1 MKKVLFA
8 LTLIS
13 AVSLISCGPSEEEV
27 KEMEK
32 QLMDATKSMDSL
44 FNKAEQTLDSAAGAA
59 GDTTAK

>member
-27 KEMEK
+27 KELEK
-32 QLMDATKSMDSL
+32 QMLDATKSMDSL
-44 FNKAEQTLDSAAGAA
+44 FNKAEQSIDSAAGTA
-59 GDTTAK
+59 DTTAK

>member
-8 LTLIS
+8 LTLLS
-13 AVSLISCGPSEEEV
+13 AVSLVSCGPSEEEV

-32 QLMDATKSMDSL
+32 QMLDGMKSVDSL
-44 FNKAEQTLDSAAGAA
+44 FQKAEMSVDTLA